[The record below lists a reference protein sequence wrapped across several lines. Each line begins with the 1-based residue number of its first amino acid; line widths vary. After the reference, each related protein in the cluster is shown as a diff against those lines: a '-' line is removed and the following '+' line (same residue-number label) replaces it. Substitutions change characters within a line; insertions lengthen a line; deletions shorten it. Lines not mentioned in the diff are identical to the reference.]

1 VTRPSVWED
10 RNPRTPAPAAEVEGA
25 VDVVVIGGGLTG
37 LTTAL
42 LLGRAGRR
50 VVVLEAD
57 RVGAGTT
64 GRSTAKVSLLQ
75 GTRLSQISSKHP
87 ESVVRDYVEGNRE
100 AQAWVERFCEEH
112 GVGLQHRAAY
122 TYAHGGRGE
131 RQVRQEHE
139 AAQRAGLP
147 TEWVAELGLPYPTRG
162 AVRLAD
168 QVQLDPLELVQA
180 LAREAEAH
188 GVGVVEGARALEVS
202 GGGPYRVATEHG
214 SLDADT
220 VVVATNMPMLDRGGF
235 FARMK
240 PARSYGLT
248 FRTPEPL
255 VDGMYLSA
263 DQPSRSLRDVPDG
276 PDGSLLMVGGN
287 GHPTGRGGSTEQR
300 LDELRAWTAE
310 HWPGAVET
318 HAWSAQD
325 FMPHHELPFAGPL
338 VPGNDHLL
346 MAGGYSKWG
355 MTNAVAASLALS
367 GRILGGHLEW
377 AEAWRTWRGHEVR
390 GLAKAA
396 MVNAEVGWHMAQ
408 GWVKPVLP
416 GRRAPLEEGQGAV
429 QGDGLL
435 RRPVAVSRTDGQE
448 RTVSA
453 VCTHLG
459 GIVSWNDAERSWDC
473 PLHGSRFDAD
483 GTVLDAP
490 ATCGL
495 ARRSQR

>member
-1 VTRPSVWED
+1 MTRPSVWED
-10 RNPRTPAPAAEVEGA
+10 RHPRTPSAAAEVTGEA
-25 VDVVVIGGGLTG
+25 DVVVVGGGLTG

-57 RVGAGTT
+57 HVGAGTT

-75 GTRLSQISSKHP
+75 GTRLSQISGKHP
-87 ESVVRDYVEGNRE
+87 DSVLRAYVEGNRE
-100 AQAWVERFCEEH
+100 AQAWVEHFCAQH
-112 GVGLQHRAAY
+112 GVDLQHRPAY
-122 TYAHGGRGE
+122 TYANGARGE
-131 RQVRQEHE
+131 REVRQEHE

-147 TEWVAELGLPYPTRG
+147 TEWVDEVDLPFPTRG

-168 QVQLDPLELVQA
+168 QVQVDPLALVQA
-180 LAREAEAH
+180 LAREATAH
-188 GVGVVEGARALEVS
+188 GVTVLEGTRVLEVTR
-202 GGGPYRVATEHG
+202 GGPYRLQTEHG
-214 SLDADT
+214 AIDAVT
-220 VVVATNMPMLDRGGF
+220 VVIATNIPMLDRGGF

-248 FRTPEPL
+248 FRTPGPA

-276 PDGSLLMVGGN
+276 PAGDLLMVGGN

-300 LDELRAWTAE
+300 LDEIRAWTLE
-310 HWPGAVET
+310 HWPGAQET

-325 FMPHHELPFAGPL
+325 FLPHHELPFAGPL

-377 AEAWRTWRGHEVR
+377 ADAWRTWRGRETR

-396 MVNAEVGWHMAQ
+396 LVNAEVGWHLTQ
-408 GWVKPVLP
+408 GWVKPLLP
-416 GRRAPLEEGQGAV
+416 GRGATPEEGQGTV
-429 QGDGLL
+429 HGEGLL

-448 RTVSA
+448 KRVSA
-453 VCTHLG
+453 ICTHLG
-459 GIVSWNDAERSWDC
+459 GIVAWNDSERSWDC

-483 GTVLDAP
+483 GKVLDAP

-495 ARRSQR
+495 ARRSER